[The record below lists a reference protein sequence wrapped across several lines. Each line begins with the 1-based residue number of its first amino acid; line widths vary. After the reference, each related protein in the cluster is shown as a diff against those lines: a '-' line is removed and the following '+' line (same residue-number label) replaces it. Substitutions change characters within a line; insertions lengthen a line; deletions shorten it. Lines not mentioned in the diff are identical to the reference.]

1 MPAPEVIV
9 LIVVAIVIVILLVW
23 VITTINAFRTMIVK
37 INESESSIDV
47 ALTKRFDLLSKM
59 LAAAKGY
66 MKHEQETL
74 TKVTSLRQPPK
85 GASIEEKQEF
95 ASQMTQGL
103 KAINVVVENYPDL
116 KATRSIE
123 KLQDS
128 TSEVEENL
136 QASRRVYNSN
146 VSHYNQR
153 VVVFPS
159 NIIANWKGFAKR
171 SFFEAEEVKKQDV
184 KFDF

>member
-1 MPAPEVIV
+1 MHPGLIA
-9 LIVVAIVIVILLVW
+9 LIVIAIIFIILISW
-23 VITTINAFRTMIVK
+23 VITTTNAFRRMIVK

-66 MKHEQETL
+66 MKHEKETL
-74 TKVTSLRQPPK
+74 TQVTSLRQPPSS
-85 GASIEEKQEF
+85 ASIEEKQEF
-95 ASQMTQGL
+95 ASRVSQGL
-103 KAINVVVENYPDL
+103 RAINVVVENYPDL
-116 KATRSIE
+116 KATRTVE

-159 NIIANWKGFAKR
+159 NIIANWRAFKKR
-171 SFFEAEEVKKQDV
+171 SFFEAEEIKKQDV